1 MQKGVA
7 ISPNDLPHCDPV
19 CDIVDAFN
27 RLITRNWNGRKA
39 VFLPEQFNPRKQYE
53 YMDVE
58 SAISSFRNAGWKVAI
73 VGGEYVFEKQ

>member
-19 CDIVDAFN
+19 CDIVDVFN
-27 RLITRNWNGRKA
+27 KLITRNWNGRKA
-39 VFLPEQFNPRKQYE
+39 VFLLVQVSPHKQYDDV
-53 YMDVE
+53 DVE
-58 SAISSFRNAGWKVAI
+58 AAISSFRNAGWKVAL